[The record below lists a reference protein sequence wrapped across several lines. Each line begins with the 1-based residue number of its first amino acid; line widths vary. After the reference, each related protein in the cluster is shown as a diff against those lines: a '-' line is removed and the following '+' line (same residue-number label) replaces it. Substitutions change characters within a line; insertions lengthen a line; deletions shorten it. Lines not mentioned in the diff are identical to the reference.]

1 MNMKHIL
8 YDYEMYNYEMYDYE
22 MIASVA
28 SEIISRIPKPEW
40 YNFLCNALISVIRHN
55 HEKQPIM

>member
-8 YDYEMYNYEMYDYE
+8 YDYEMYDYE

-28 SEIISRIPKPEW
+28 SKIISRIPKPEW